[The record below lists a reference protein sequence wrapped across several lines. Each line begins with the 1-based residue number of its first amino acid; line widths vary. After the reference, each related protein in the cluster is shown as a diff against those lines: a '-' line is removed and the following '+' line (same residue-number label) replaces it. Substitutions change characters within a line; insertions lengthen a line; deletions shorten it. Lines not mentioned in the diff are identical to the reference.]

1 MAILDALLG
10 GGSFDFVALLFA
22 LLLAIFEALLGFSF

>member
-1 MAILDALLG
+1 MEILNALLG

-22 LLLAIFEALLGFSF
+22 LIRAIFEALLGVSF

>member
-10 GGSFDFVALLFA
+10 GGDFSFVTLLIALIR
-22 LLLAIFEALLGFSF
+22 AILESLLGFSF